1 MEFKKEIEKW
11 NLIKG
16 IIKFN
21 RLCIINYFLNLLI
34 GINKIIG
41 FIKYVVCDSI
51 VVGIICWNS

>member
-51 VVGIICWNS
+51 VVGIIC